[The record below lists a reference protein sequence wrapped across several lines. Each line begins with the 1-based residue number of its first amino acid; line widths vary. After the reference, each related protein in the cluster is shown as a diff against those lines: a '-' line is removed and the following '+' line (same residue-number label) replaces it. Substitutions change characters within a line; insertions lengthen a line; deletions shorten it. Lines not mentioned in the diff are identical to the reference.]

1 MKKYLQKGFTLI
13 ELMIVVAI
21 IAILAAIAIPQY
33 QNYVARTQVSRVM
46 SETSDVRTTVE
57 ICLHHSTPP
66 ANCEL
71 NWTHNNLLAGASTV
85 AKTGQDNGLIIT
97 YSENAVIRAIFGQN
111 AAAAIQTKELQ
122 WQRTKAGSWSC
133 HTNVDNKF
141 RPAGCATDI

>member
-1 MKKYLQKGFTLI
+1 MKKNLQKGFTLI

-33 QNYVARTQVSRVM
+33 QNYVARSQVSRVM

-57 ICLHHSTPP
+57 ICLHHSTPA

-85 AKTGQDNGLIIT
+85 EKTGQDNGLKIT
-97 YSENAVIRAIFGQN
+97 YKEEAIVEAIFGQN
-111 AAAAIQTKELQ
+111 AASAIQTKKLQ
-122 WQRTKAGSWSC
+122 WKRSKEGSWKC
-133 HTNVDNKF
+133 HTNVDSKF
-141 RPAGCATDI
+141 RPAGCGADI